1 MNQRKLS
8 VKHPNLHTENN
19 PKFKF
24 IWLGQTVL
32 HYKVPLD
39 IFNTINGIYE
49 NNFHNLPDAH
59 KQLVGK
65 IGKENSLF
73 YGGKL
78 NDKMHPH
85 NLLPHYIIQWFK
97 SVFQHYLEFNK
108 IYKYNLAMQ
117 SIWVNEMTAGEYN
130 PIHIH
135 QGDGYTGLSS
145 VMILKLPQD
154 MGPEYARPDIKMNGK
169 LQIIGA
175 ANGQFVKSDYSP
187 NSEERDFYI
196 FPYDMRHCVYPHTNP
211 NAVRRTL
218 AANMDVDYN
227 PVATRT
233 AG

>member
-8 VKHPNLHTENN
+8 VKLPSTENN
-19 PKFKF
+19 LNFNI
-24 IWLGQTVL
+24 IWLGQTVCK
-32 HYKVPLD
+32 YQVPLD
-39 IFNTINGIYE
+39 VFNTLNGIYE
-49 NNFHNLPDAH
+49 TNFINLPDAH

-73 YGGKL
+73 FGGAD
-78 NDKMHPH
+78 NNKMHRH
-85 NLLPHYIIQWFK
+85 NMLPPYVIKWFE
-97 SVFQHYLEFNK
+97 SVFKHYLNFNK
-108 IYKYNLAMQ
+108 IYEYEIHMN
-117 SIWVNEMTAGEYN
+117 SIWINEMRNNEYN

-135 QGDGYTGLSS
+135 QGSLYTGLSS
-145 VMILKLPQD
+145 VMMLKLPKD
-154 MGPEYARPDIKMNGK
+154 MGPEHARPDAPLNGK

-187 NSEERDFYI
+187 IAEERDFYI

-218 AANMDVDYN
+218 AANMDVQYN

>member
-8 VKHPNLHTENN
+8 VKHLNTENN
-19 PKFKF
+19 LKFKF
-24 IWLGQTVL
+24 IWLGQTICR
-32 HYKVPLD
+32 YKVPLD
-39 IFNTINGIYE
+39 IFNTLNGIYE
-49 NNFHNLPDAH
+49 NNFINLPDAH

-65 IGKENSLF
+65 IKKENSLF
-73 YGGKL
+73 YGGK
-78 NDKMHPH
+78 DGPKMHRH
-85 NLLPHYIIQWFK
+85 NLLPPYVLNWFE
-97 SVFQHYLEFNK
+97 SVFRHYLDFNK
-108 IYKYNLAMQ
+108 IYEYKLAMQ

-135 QGDGYTGLSS
+135 QGMLFTGLSS

-154 MGPEYARPDIKMNGK
+154 MGPEYAREDVPLNGR
-169 LQIIGA
+169 LQILGA
-175 ANGQFVKSDYSP
+175 ASGQFVKSDYSP
-187 NSEERDFYI
+187 NVEERDFYI

-227 PVATRT
+227 LVSTRT